1 MTKTTTRAGGAP
13 ARLDVSSA
21 AGAVALL
28 AASLHAEAGTRP
40 VRAIEALA
48 AVVANRARDAGR
60 DAAARLRFT
69 PALRAGGM
77 PSWPMLVAAACRA
90 PFVFAGHCAARYAT
104 TSGAAAE
111 HDPAHAA
118 CRRIA
123 ARALAGTLGDP
134 TGGATH
140 WHVAEALPA
149 WAVGQV
155 ALAEIGGLVF
165 YRPRAT
171 AAPPEDGRAANGPP
185 EGSQVSPL
193 PFRRCRT
200 R

>member
-1 MTKTTTRAGGAP
+1 MTTTTTRAGGAP
-13 ARLDVSSA
+13 ARLDVASA
-21 AGAVALL
+21 AGAIALL

-48 AVVANRARDAGR
+48 AVVANRARDAAQ
-60 DAAARLRFT
+60 DATARLRFT
-69 PALRAGGM
+69 PALRPGGT
-77 PSWPMLVAAACRA
+77 PTWPVLVAAACRA
-90 PFVFAGHCAARYAT
+90 PFVFAGRSAARYAA
-104 TSGAAAE
+104 TSGSAE
-111 HDPAHAA
+111 RDPAHAA

-165 YRPRAT
+165 YRPGV
-171 AAPPEDGRAANGPP
+171 AAA
-185 EGSQVSPL
+185 
-193 PFRRCRT
+193 
-200 R
+200 